1 MSKLVSRREGF
12 HLACELGFK
21 FINLDIDRSCYK
33 LANVI
38 WCYGTKY
45 DFSNFIYLLQET
57 LLNQEWIVHPHHIFH
72 NANGVADELAKKGRE
87 Q

>member
-21 FINLDIDRSCYK
+21 FINLDIDSG
-33 LANVI
+33 LVI
-38 WCYGTKY
+38 NWLMSYGVMKPNMNSLI
-45 DFSNFIYLLQET
+45 FLLQDPLEPR
-57 LLNQEWIVHPHHIFH
+57 IIHPHHIFR
-72 NANGVADELAKKGRE
+72 NANGVADELAKRGTE